1 MIQESQD
8 KPDVIST
15 TVKSNHSKSET

>member
-8 KPDVIST
+8 KHNVIST
-15 TVKSNHSKSET
+15 TVTSNHSKSET